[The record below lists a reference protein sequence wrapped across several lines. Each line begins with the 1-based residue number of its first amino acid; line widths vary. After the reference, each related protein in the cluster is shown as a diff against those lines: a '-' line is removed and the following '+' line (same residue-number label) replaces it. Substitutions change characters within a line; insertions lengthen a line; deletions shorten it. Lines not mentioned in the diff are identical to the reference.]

1 MGSVSGP
8 CWDGATFPLPAR
20 RYARR
25 RWACGR
31 SLGASS
37 SPKSLHHEAGE
48 FFFGVCAVCPE
59 PCHQDNPVFLVF
71 VARNS
76 LKTILAPL
84 KSHFRVFLNHLLPF
98 IGVILCH
105 TVPPSVL
112 CLVPIQFD
120 VPRVSPVPVPPVGF
134 VLTPYPP
141 TGPNA
146 VSVLFQVDTQRDG
159 EEQVSAGSSP
169 GPKFEQIPSL

>member
-1 MGSVSGP
+1 MEQL
-8 CWDGATFPLPAR
+8 FPFLPADTHV
-20 RYARR
+20 
-25 RWACGR
+25 
-31 SLGASS
+31 GAGPAVALSMLPLLQNAS
-37 SPKSLHHEAGE
+37 ATRLES
-48 FFFGVCAVCPE
+48 FFGVCAVCPE

-84 KSHFRVFLNHLLPF
+84 KSHFRVFLTHLLPF

-112 CLVPIQFD
+112 CLVATRFD

-134 VLTPYPP
+134 VLTPHPP

-159 EEQVSAGSSP
+159 EEQASPPAVVLGEAEDAGAARA
-169 GPKFEQIPSL
+169 